1 MDEFSFDAPMHYNF
15 FGIEKANDRIHI
27 DPKDPNDAWFLVK
40 HIELTPIKF
49 AQVNRANQEEKDN
62 RPNKGKPT

>member
-15 FGIEKANDRIHI
+15 FGIEKPNDRTHI

-40 HIELTPIKF
+40 HI
-49 AQVNRANQEEKDN
+49 
-62 RPNKGKPT
+62 